1 MSTPTRWTM
10 PREQL
15 VRHCADKDAEVRHL
29 RGHLADKDA
38 EVRHLRGHLA
48 DREASA
54 RVSDPEVRE
63 AEEAEVDRRT
73 AQEIFDSLPPDPEA
87 ARHRLDLL
95 ASVNSWIN
103 ARRAS

>member
-29 RGHLADKDA
+29 RGLLADKDA

-63 AEEAEVDRRT
+63 AEEADVAHRT
-73 AQEIFDSLPPDPEA
+73 AQEIFDALPPDPES

-95 ASVNSWIN
+95 AAVESWTN